1 MEREV
6 CGLRQSLPAGSSR
19 IHPPYERR
27 DAV

>member
-1 MEREV
+1 
-6 CGLRQSLPAGSSR
+6 RQSLPAGSSR